1 MKDIFNS
8 HPVSVLKKEISKTN
22 VKGYSKLK
30 KAEVVELMIKNKDRF
45 SHIKMAVKKERKS
58 QAKQVKAKPV
68 EPKKKEEPE
77 KKEEPKKEK
86 PKKKEP
92 KAPKAPKAPKKEKP
106 KFMILREEIDE
117 LLKQLKKSYEKN
129 KPKLDKM
136 TPLKYKNTIKRQ
148 NDKFLDEVKD
158 IYNSLQFNVDMEVI
172 KENDKRFFEIIP
184 REKLKK
190 KEEPKKK
197 ADKPKPKK
205 ERSEKQKANDK
216 RLGELAKQRASKKKE
231 AVAEPGMPPSV

>member
-86 PKKKEP
+86 PK
-92 KAPKAPKAPKKEKP
+92 
-106 KFMILREEIDE
+106 FMILREEIDE

-129 KPKLDKM
+129 KPKFDKM

>member
-45 SHIKMAVKKERKS
+45 SHIKMAVKKERKAR
-58 QAKQVKAKPV
+58 AKQVKAKPV
-68 EPKKKEEPE
+68 EPVKK
-77 KKEEPKKEK
+77 
-86 PKKKEP
+86 
-92 KAPKAPKAPKKEKP
+92 
-106 KFMILREEIDE
+106 
-117 LLKQLKKSYEKN
+117 
-129 KPKLDKM
+129 
-136 TPLKYKNTIKRQ
+136 
-148 NDKFLDEVKD
+148 
-158 IYNSLQFNVDMEVI
+158 
-172 KENDKRFFEIIP
+172 
-184 REKLKK
+184 
-190 KEEPKKK
+190 EPKKK